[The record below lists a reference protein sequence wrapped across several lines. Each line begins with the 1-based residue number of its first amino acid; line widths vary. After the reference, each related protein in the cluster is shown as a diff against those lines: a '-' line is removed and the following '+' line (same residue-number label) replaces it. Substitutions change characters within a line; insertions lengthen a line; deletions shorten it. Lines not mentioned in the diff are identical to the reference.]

1 MTDIDR
7 LGYVVI
13 TYNQASHLPGLP
25 MAADLHPELED
36 AVHARDWE
44 RAETAKVGRRERHVI
59 AAVFEIDDD
68 EIPEPTS

>member
-25 MAADLHPELED
+25 MAADLHSELED
-36 AVHARDWE
+36 AVIARDWE
-44 RAETAKVGRRERHVI
+44 RAETAKVGRGERHVI
-59 AAVFEIDDD
+59 AEVFEMD
-68 EIPEPTS
+68 EDEEDG